1 MKFIIEILKPAA
13 VIVITAVA
21 MLIFPIG
28 VIMVFISGVL
38 FELKLIRVKDSLIFN
53 GDNPP

>member
-38 FELKLIRVKDSLIFN
+38 FELKLICVKVR
-53 GDNPP
+53 

>member
-28 VIMVFISGVL
+28 VIMVFIFAAL
-38 FELKLIRVKDSLIFN
+38 FDLKLILVKVR
-53 GDNPP
+53 